1 MYAVY
6 SLCLANFRKKKI
18 HNGLIGLL
26 IFLSTLLLATSV
38 TVILNTNNLFSDMHN
53 RTRGSHEMLTLGGQL
68 HNPQKVLGWWD
79 NQEGVTTSQL
89 IPFRALS
96 GMTVK
101 GSKLTSEG
109 LSSLTVYMMDT
120 PTRPY
125 AVDELV
131 FAQGH
136 ESVKPEK
143 GSIWLPTS
151 IAYLYDISV
160 GDTLG
165 FTIGEKK
172 IELQV
177 SAVVVD
183 MPFGAPFPTSV
194 RIWMNQQ
201 DYIEQFHNTQGKDE
215 YMLGLRFADYTL
227 SSSYWEKF
235 EQDMG
240 VPYLES
246 KMNFESM
253 SSFYLI
259 MNKVIG
265 FIMIFLGIVMMLVA
279 LFTIGFTI
287 SDDILSNYKKIGV
300 LKAIGLSSRRLM
312 AVYLSQYAW
321 IAIIAIIPGIVVSQ
335 WISKIIIEST
345 LSSLKTGAM
354 VTTLEGNLIAVAV
367 GMVVLT
373 LVLFCVL
380 FYANKARLVQPM
392 QAIRYGMSE
401 SDNSALT
408 KRLAGKKNKIISFQ
422 RAPLILV
429 IGLRNILKNR
439 KASILM
445 VILATIVSAVL
456 VLGFVLLHSISAIK
470 QTSPLWGYDSSDIVL
485 QITDKEAFSRT
496 EFDQALFSDSRIKS
510 IGWAGYVNGV
520 VSRERKLDS
529 EPLHGQSMNF
539 QIDILDGSYED
550 AGFTTITGKNPR
562 NRNEIAIGFNVAK
575 QLNKDVGDVIEVYIE
590 GYKQTLTVTGIYQSI
605 SNMSYSARIAV
616 DVIKVIHPD
625 YNRFILAYI
634 HLQDHQDIENVINE
648 INAKYKGS
656 ASAVSQQTLLEAA
669 YKQAFAALILP
680 MSIMGLL
687 FTGVIII
694 IVFSISRINIRKE
707 SKTYGIYKSLGLTS
721 TKIRLSVTLG
731 IVGLSTIGAVVGIIV
746 GVYLL
751 PIILGSIL
759 NYYGIAEIPLILNW
773 VGIISFASVTLLSAG
788 LGSWASSRVVAK
800 ASPQIL
806 VIE

>member
-6 SLCLANFRKKKI
+6 SLCLANLRKKKI

-53 RTRGSHEMLTLGGQL
+53 RTRGSHEMLTLGGEL
-68 HNPQKVLGWWD
+68 HDPQKVRGWWD
-79 NQEGVTTSQL
+79 KQEGVTSSQL
-89 IPFRALS
+89 IPFRTLS
-96 GMTVK
+96 GMTVQGNK
-101 GSKLTSEG
+101 
-109 LSSLTVYMMDT
+109 LSSERLSTLSVYMMDT

-125 AVDELV
+125 AVDELI

-143 GSIWLPTS
+143 GTIWLPTS
-151 IAYLYDISV
+151 IAYLYDISL

-183 MPFGAPFPTSV
+183 MPYGAPFPTSV

-201 DYIEQFHNTQGKDE
+201 DYIEQFHNIQGKDE
-215 YMLGLRFADYTL
+215 YMLGLRFEDYTL
-227 SSSYWEKF
+227 SSSYWERF

-240 VPYLES
+240 TPYLES

-300 LKAIGLSSRRLM
+300 LKAIGLSSKRLM
-312 AVYLSQYAW
+312 AVYLAQYAW
-321 IAIIAIIPGIVVSQ
+321 IAMIAIIPGIVVSQ
-335 WISKIIIEST
+335 WVSKVIVESA

-354 VTTLEGNLIAVAV
+354 ETTLEGNLIAVAV
-367 GMVVLT
+367 GIVVLT

-408 KRLAGKKNKIISFQ
+408 KRFAGKKNKIISFQ
-422 RAPLILV
+422 RAPLIIV

-445 VILATIVSAVL
+445 ILLATIVSAVL

-470 QTSPLWGYDSSDIVL
+470 QTSPLWGYDSSDISL

-496 EFDQALFSDSRIKS
+496 EFDQVILSDPRIKN

-520 VSRERKLDS
+520 VAPERNLNS
-529 EPLHGQSMNF
+529 EKSNGQTMNF
-539 QIDILDGSYED
+539 QIDILDGNYEEI
-550 AGFTTITGKNPR
+550 GFTTIRGKNPH
-562 NRNEIAIGFNVAK
+562 NKNEIAIGFNVAK
-575 QLNKDVGDVIEVYIE
+575 QLNKEVGDVVEVYIE

-625 YNRFILAYI
+625 YNRFIAAYI
-634 HLQDHQDIENVINE
+634 NLQDHQDIDQVVHEINE
-648 INAKYKGS
+648 KYKDS
-656 ASAVSQQTLLEAA
+656 ASAVTQQTLLEAV
-669 YKQAFAALILP
+669 YKQAFASLILP
-680 MSIMGLL
+680 LSIMGLL
-687 FTGVIII
+687 FTGVNII

-721 TKIRLSVTLG
+721 TKIRLSTTLG
-731 IVGLSTIGAVVGIIV
+731 IVGLSSIGAIIGIIV

-759 NYYGIAEIPLILNW
+759 FDYGIAEIPIILNW
-773 VGIISFASVTLLSAG
+773 VGIIAFASVTLISAG